1 MNDLKVKF
9 VGKFCFD
16 SVRDAATVFIVSAT
30 VSLSLAILARVNVNG
45 STTQKV
51 TRFFCVLSFNESYYF
66 SIGVPFLHLQVLIY
80 MHTIYHYPTSSY
92 IYTRI
97 TNAYISSWSH
107 VRITQATY
115 HIHQH
120 HMVLGKP
127 WEPIPPQT
135 AGSWAE
141 PDTTHCEKC
150 PSPPQALLRAHSAFL
165 APLLCSHEAPPTRD
179 ENWGTE
185 GEERQW

>member
-1 MNDLKVKF
+1 
-9 VGKFCFD
+9 
-16 SVRDAATVFIVSAT
+16 
-30 VSLSLAILARVNVNG
+30 
-45 STTQKV
+45 
-51 TRFFCVLSFNESYYF
+51 
-66 SIGVPFLHLQVLIY
+66 
-80 MHTIYHYPTSSY
+80 
-92 IYTRI
+92 
-97 TNAYISSWSH
+97 
-107 VRITQATY
+107 
-115 HIHQH
+115 
-120 HMVLGKP
+120 MVLGKP

-185 GEERQW
+185 GRGEAKVAVTKREGERERGRERRKKDTTL